1 MFHIV
6 VDLEMNPV
14 SYRRKGKRFN
24 ILAEEIIEIGA
35 VKLDDK
41 FEKVGEYQ
49 AYVHPDKDIKPNI
62 TQLTKITNEKV
73 ANADKFP
80 VAFKKFLEW
89 VMEKKLDEQNLS
101 AINFSN
107 VRFYSW
113 SNSDIKQIRNE
124 SRYKLESFDTKH
136 LEQSWIDLQQEF
148 DSRLGIRA
156 TLSLQHAIGA
166 MNKSFEGTAHN
177 ALADS
182 INTAEILILMQDDEK
197 FQQVMS
203 PIKNLLTRNTLTS
216 SIADLCP
223 ELASFSVEE

>member
-1 MFHIV
+1 MFHVV

-14 SYRRKGKRFN
+14 SYRRKGRPFN
-24 ILAEEIIEIGA
+24 ALAEEIIEIGA
-35 VKLDDK
+35 VKLDDR
-41 FEKVGEYQ
+41 FEKISEYQ
-49 AYVHPDKDIKPNI
+49 AYVRPDKDIKPNI

-89 VMEKKLDEQNLS
+89 VLEKNLEDQNLS

-113 SNSDIKQIRNE
+113 SDSDIKQIRNE
-124 SRYKLESFDTKH
+124 SKFKLESFDTKK
-136 LEQSWIDLQQEF
+136 LEQAWIDLQREF
-148 DSRLGIRA
+148 DSKLGLRA

-166 MNKSFEGTAHN
+166 MNKNFEGMAHT

-182 INTAEILILMQDDEK
+182 VNTAEILILMQDDEK

-203 PIKNLLTRNTLTS
+203 PIKNMLSREVLTS

-223 ELASFSVEE
+223 ELANFNFSS